1 MLELLHYLIS
11 KIVDTPEEVK
21 IETKEEEPGN
31 FTFYVEVP
39 REQRGVVIGKQ
50 GMNIKALRN
59 ILSIIAKRENKRVYI
74 KIVD

>member
-1 MLELLHYLIS
+1 MLELLHYLVS
-11 KIVDTPEEVK
+11 KIVETPDEVK
-21 IETKEEEPGN
+21 IEAKEEGEGSLV
-31 FTFYVEVP
+31 FYVEVP
-39 REQRGVVIGKQ
+39 EEQRGVIIGKQ

>member
-1 MLELLHYLIS
+1 MLELLHYLVS
-11 KIVDTPEEVK
+11 KIVETPDAVK
-21 IETKEEEPGN
+21 IEAKEEGEGSLV
-31 FTFYVEVP
+31 FYVEVP
-39 REQRGVVIGKQ
+39 EEQRGVIIGKQ

>member
-11 KIVDTPEEVK
+11 KIVETPDDVK
-21 IETKEEEPGN
+21 IEAKEEGIDSIV
-31 FTFYVEVP
+31 FYVEVP
-39 REQRGVVIGKQ
+39 EEQRGVVIGKQ

>member
-11 KIVDTPEEVK
+11 KIVETPENIK
-21 IETKEEEPGN
+21 IEAKEEGEGSIV
-31 FTFYVEVP
+31 FYVEVP
-39 REQRGVVIGKQ
+39 EEQRGVVIGKQ

>member
-1 MLELLHYLIS
+1 MLELLHYLVS
-11 KIVDTPEEVK
+11 KIVETPDEVK
-21 IETKEEEPGN
+21 IEAKEEGEGSLV
-31 FTFYVEVP
+31 FHVEVP
-39 REQRGVVIGKQ
+39 EEQRGVIIGKQ

>member
-11 KIVDTPEEVK
+11 KIVETPDDVK
-21 IETKEEEPGN
+21 IEAKEEGEGSIV
-31 FTFYVEVP
+31 FYVEVP
-39 REQRGVVIGKQ
+39 EEQRGVIIGKQ